1 MCKTGKNCQPRRRRP
16 TSFSCS
22 NSLFSHPRQTVEN
35 CVCIL
40 RNLSY
45 RLEEEVDRNKYLDTD
60 LDPDRP
66 DRTIYGGPDQTT
78 AGCFSKKSKKKGN
91 SDQMPVDRNGPNANE
106 GVALLWQPETLNP
119 LLTLLADSTIA
130 ETLEAA
136 AGMIHNLTACSWR
149 VSNLIYNVCYLL
161 ESCGLRCI
169 QAKVS
174 TYTT

>member
-1 MCKTGKNCQPRRRRP
+1 MY
-16 TSFSCS
+16 FCS
-22 NSLFSHPRQTVEN
+22 NIFLVFFPQQTVEN

-66 DRTIYGGPDQTT
+66 DRTIYGGPDKTT
-78 AGCFSKKSKKKGN
+78 SSFFSKKSKKKG
-91 SDQMPVDRNGPNANE
+91 DADRMPGDRARANAKE
-106 GVALLWQPETLNP
+106 GVALLWQPETLSP
-119 LLTLLADSTIA
+119 LLTVLADSTVA

-149 VSNLIYNVCYLL
+149 VSSV
-161 ESCGLRCI
+161 
-169 QAKVS
+169 
-174 TYTT
+174 

>member
-1 MCKTGKNCQPRRRRP
+1 MLDISLTLACEVLL
-16 TSFSCS
+16 TSWQLCPQIFVLTCFIFFTY
-22 NSLFSHPRQTVEN
+22 LAVFDLQTVEN

-66 DRTIYGGPDQTT
+66 DRTIYGGPDKTT
-78 AGCFSKKSKKKGN
+78 AGFFSRKSKKKN
-91 SDQMPVDRNGPNANE
+91 EADREPADRAGQNVKD
-106 GVALLWQPETLNP
+106 GVALLWQPETLSP
-119 LLTLLADSTIA
+119 LLTVLADSTIA

-149 VSNLIYNVCYLL
+149 VSDLI
-161 ESCGLRCI
+161 
-169 QAKVS
+169 
-174 TYTT
+174 

>member
-1 MCKTGKNCQPRRRRP
+1 MC
-16 TSFSCS
+16 
-22 NSLFSHPRQTVEN
+22 V
-35 CVCIL
+35 L

-78 AGCFSKKSKKKGN
+78 AGFFSRKSKKKGKG
-91 SDQMPVDRNGPNANE
+91 DRMPGDRPGANAKE
-106 GVALLWQPETLNP
+106 GVALLWQPETISP
-119 LLTLLADSTIA
+119 LLTVLADSENA

-149 VSNLIYNVCYLL
+149 VSDWSWLYSIPKKLNAWHNLARSHV
-161 ESCGLRCI
+161 
-169 QAKVS
+169 
-174 TYTT
+174 